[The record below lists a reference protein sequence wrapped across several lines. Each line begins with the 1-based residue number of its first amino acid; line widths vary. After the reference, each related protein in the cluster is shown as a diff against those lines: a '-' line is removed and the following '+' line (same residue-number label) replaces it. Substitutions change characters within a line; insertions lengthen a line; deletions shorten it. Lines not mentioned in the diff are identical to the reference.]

1 MKPLEPNHFTQS
13 YHRSRTVLFA
23 LLIMLGLGFCVTPHP
38 RSQAQT
44 QPTAL
49 PDAKVRMDSLKRFPK
64 ITFDSSQ
71 YLFGTVKAGGMI
83 HREIHFTNT
92 GETDL
97 IIDLMSACECTTLDW
112 PRSPIRPGQR
122 ATIKIRYDS
131 KDKKGP
137 QIVDLEILANT
148 EKGISYTKF
157 KVDVLE

>member
-1 MKPLEPNHFTQS
+1 MKPLESCLLAQKYF
-13 YHRSRTVLFA
+13 RLRTFLFA
-23 LLIMLGLGFCVTPHP
+23 ILMMLGLGFCVTPHQ

-44 QPTAL
+44 RPPAI
-49 PDAKVRMDSLKRFPK
+49 PDSTLQKDSLKRYPK

-71 YLFGTVKAGGMI
+71 YLLGTVKAGGLI

-92 GETDL
+92 GDTDL
-97 IIDLMSACECTTLDW
+97 VIDLMSACECTTLDW